1 MTEWKIERASKRV
14 GWLPP
19 AFAPLTF
26 ARLMWRRRV
35 GVGLLTRGSI
45 ASVDGKRSRGKEW
58 LGKRVSIELVRTRVE
73 MMLREWKMWN
83 WMYGAAWYYWL

>member
-1 MTEWKIERASKRV
+1 MTEWKTERASKRV

-35 GVGLLTRGSI
+35 GVGLLTRGTI
-45 ASVDGKRSRGKEW
+45 GG
-58 LGKRVSIELVRTRVE
+58 G
-73 MMLREWKMWN
+73 WKT
-83 WMYGAAWYYWL
+83 L